1 MLNPKFWWALLVM
14 TAVLI
19 LSGLACQQ
27 LARPASQPVAA
38 TAGGLNV
45 TSTITP
51 TATINP
57 LIPPTRVP
65 GSPYLTPTP
74 DAPHPLPTPR
84 TSSDDYTVQAGDSLA
99 QIAARY
105 GISYQMIV
113 EANQISNPNLI
124 DVGLQLIIPPPDP
137 DQARPDFKIIP
148 DSELVYGPFS
158 AYFPVDEYVQT
169 QGGYLSRYTE
179 ELEEGTTLSGAAIVQ
194 RVAQEYSVNPRLLLA
209 VLEHASA
216 WVTRVEPDED
226 TLNYPLGI
234 LDAGRQGL
242 YLQLTF
248 AANELNRGYYLWRV
262 NGVATWVLADGA
274 VLLPSPRVNAGTAGV
289 QNFYSRLYGRAD
301 WETAIG
307 PAGLFATYTRLFGYP
322 FDYALE
328 PLLPAALRQPALQLP
343 FETGETWAFTGGPHG
358 GWGSGSAWAALDF
371 APPGEMLGCVQSD
384 AWVVAVAPGLVVR
397 AENGAVVQD
406 LDGDGLEQT
415 GWSLLYMHIESRGR
429 VKQGA
434 YLQAGDRIGHASCE
448 GGFSTGT
455 HVHIARRY
463 NGEWIPADGTQ
474 PFDLDGWV
482 STGAGRE
489 YDGYLI
495 RNEQTIEAWNGRSEI
510 NQIQR

>member
-1 MLNPKFWWALLVM
+1 MLNKKLWWTLVVM
-14 TAVLI
+14 AAVLI
-19 LSGLACQQ
+19 VSSLACQQ
-27 LARPASQPVAA
+27 LARPASRPAVISTSGANTAA
-38 TAGGLNV
+38 TV
-45 TSTITP
+45 TP

-57 LIPPTRVP
+57 LIPPTRIP
-65 GSPYLTPTP
+65 GSPYLTPTLDP
-74 DAPHPLPTPR
+74 PHPLPTPR
-84 TSSDDYTVQAGDSLA
+84 TSPDDYTVQSGDSLA

-105 GISYQMIV
+105 GVSYQMIV
-113 EANQISNPNLI
+113 EANQIPDPNLI

-137 DQARPDFKIIP
+137 DQARPDFKVIP
-148 DSELVYGPFS
+148 DSELVFGPFS
-158 AYFPVDEYVQT
+158 AFFPIDEYVRT

-179 ELEEGTTLSGAAIVQ
+179 ELDEDTTLTGAEIVL

-209 VLEHASA
+209 VLEYASA
-216 WVTRVEPDED
+216 WVTRAEPEQDSLD
-226 TLNYPLGI
+226 YPLGI

-262 NGVATWVLADGA
+262 NGVAAWVLADGD
-274 VLLPSPRVNAGTAGV
+274 VLLPSPHVNAGTAGV
-289 QNFYSRLYGRAD
+289 QNFYSKLYGRAD

-307 PAGLFATYTRLFGYP
+307 SDGLFASYTRLFGYP
-322 FDYALE
+322 FDYTLE
-328 PLLPAALRQPALQLP
+328 PLLPSALRQPALQLP
-343 FETGETWAFTGGPHG
+343 FEAGEIWAFTGGPHG

-371 APPGEMLGCVQSD
+371 APPGDQLGCVQSD
-384 AWVVAVAPGLVVR
+384 AWVVAMAPGLIVR

-415 GWSLLYMHIESRGR
+415 GWALLYMHIESRER
-429 VKQGA
+429 VRQGD
-434 YLQAGDRIGHASCE
+434 YLEAGERIGHASCE

-463 NGEWIPADGTQ
+463 NGEWISADGDL
-474 PFDLDGWV
+474 PFELDGWV